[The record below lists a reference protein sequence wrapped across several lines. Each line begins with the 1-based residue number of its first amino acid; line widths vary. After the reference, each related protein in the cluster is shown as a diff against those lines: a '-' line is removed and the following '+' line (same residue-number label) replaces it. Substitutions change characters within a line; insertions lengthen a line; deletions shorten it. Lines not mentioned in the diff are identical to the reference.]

1 MDPHV
6 AILVLDTPIVGV
18 AARFGDFGDNVIALL
33 KDSPFPT
40 RKYQIAYNLPGNEL
54 DAAVSEKTLSQV
66 ALAIASGA
74 VRGVVLT
81 GSRSDSFAT
90 DIPWLTLLDRFIQD
104 VLLATPGF
112 PMVGLC
118 FGHQVLAKNLG
129 CKVGR
134 NTAENG
140 WEAGIHTVALNKSI
154 LDADDS
160 PFRSALLTEQG
171 KVLEHINLLQFH
183 KDVVYSNVPATLK
196 HPLLA
201 NTTFQNVGCT
211 PKCSIQGIVTDSGP
225 VKILTFQGHPEF
237 LSEQALVM
245 LELLVKQGNMDKATF
260 ERATYNTKNLEN
272 QGKLIGQ
279 VISDFISSHYDREI

>member
-6 AILVLDTPIVGV
+6 AVLVLDTPIVGV
-18 AARFGDFGDNVIALL
+18 AAQFGDFGDNVIALL
-33 KDSPFPT
+33 KGSPFPV
-40 RKYQIAYNLPGNEL
+40 RKYQIAYTIPGDDL
-54 DAAVSEKTLSQV
+54 DAAVAEKTLAQV

-90 DIPWLTLLDRFIQD
+90 DIPWLTQLDRFIQE
-104 VLLATPGF
+104 VLFSTPGF

-154 LDADDS
+154 LDIDNS
-160 PFRSALLTEQG
+160 PFRSALVTEEG

-183 KDVVYSNVPATLK
+183 KDIVYSNAPPTSK

-211 PKCSIQGIVTDSGP
+211 PKCSIQGIVTESGP
-225 VKILTFQGHPEF
+225 VKVLTFQGHPEF
-237 LSEQALVM
+237 VTEQALVM
-245 LELLVKQGNMDKATF
+245 LELLEKDGLMDTSTF
-260 ERATYNTKNLEN
+260 ERLTYKTKNLEN